1 MTKRINVQGYGLIDF
16 PDDMSDEQIANAIE
30 NELIKQP
37 SAQKPEEKEPS
48 GFFRRAIADPLVSLS
63 QGVIGLK
70 DAGVGLLNIPTM
82 GYAGKAVEA
91 VEEAVLPPKIANL
104 SQTLQ
109 ELKSPELQ
117 AAEQKVSEAE
127 GFTDT
132 AKAYLKNPSSILSGV
147 VETVPLIYGGGIVG
161 RGLANFSKAKNLM
174 SKGVVPDYGKA
185 AAVGEGLVGS
195 GLFAETVRKESESG
209 TLSPTQSGLAILTGS
224 LTGVLGRVGNRAAKK
239 LGVDDIDAIFAGE
252 VPDEAKHSLL
262 TNIIGS
268 ALVEGTIEELPQS
281 IQEQVFQ
288 NIALDK
294 PPFEGVPEAAASAVI
309 LGGAMGGA
317 GGAGVYAQRKA
328 IERYQQDEQKAAEEL
343 LKEQQNKLEETPTE
357 EDLLEDPLLA
367 YKEVAEDVIDTEQQQ
382 PIPEAQYTPTGDS
395 ITLLGQPIRISA
407 EGIGGAGPYGA
418 GVAGAPIDVGQPKTR
433 EVGEPTPLAP
443 KQPVETKKQVDNKI
457 EKIANDELDA
467 EDLNLGYLQDVDRRR
482 NVHNTLIQTNPEFQN
497 AHPYII
503 TGGFNS
509 INSPLEK
516 YSIGRLGTVTDRIK
530 VGTNAQGKSIF
541 RDVKRKKLTKSS
553 LSPVKTLEEATV
565 KAIDDA
571 AFEDALDYTERFD
584 KTNYDA
590 EITKAKKEAEQV
602 LETEY
607 QNLLAQGLDDRE
619 IKRQN
624 PIYNKRDQRT
634 NEETQKTT
642 ISYFSNEE
650 FEKELG
656 DTATQLKQQFEN
668 TIERKVTPAEQ
679 ENMSLREDFKTK
691 LNEEQQKLYDQQRNN
706 YIDVLNS
713 TKKKIPPTTPEEQK
727 RQLVSDIATYR
738 YNLETDPKDKTLIK
752 NLKDAETRLN
762 RVIKSINKQKAKQA
776 KKTEEVRQ
784 REQAAQDREDA
795 KELILAV
802 RDDVDESAVELAVAD
817 QEINDLIANT
827 LADGPVTLD
836 VLLNRIASRL
846 GDPANENIQRTY
858 AFERMAH
865 HLSKLIKSTNNPVQ
879 VQLGTIASGNPGQ
892 FDPTTNTVTIDLNN
906 TQAVNA
912 GQVVVH
918 ETMHAALDHIID
930 NPKNLT
936 ADQKAGIQQLRELKK
951 YVDMQLPEFK
961 TDNLNE
967 FVAEVYSNQA
977 MQRAM
982 SDLRG
987 AISRKVILTNKQEF
1001 LAIQGRRLSKSEQT
1015 ELEFLRNVKT
1025 DESIVDRLKN
1035 VIKKFSEAVSR
1046 ILGFRSDK
1054 YGFNKSLLGE
1064 VSMEIEGLLRG
1075 KGYVPPIDIRG
1086 KKLRYA
1092 KKAED
1097 KVVDYDEEF
1106 EKDVDKVGSKE
1117 YIRQGVGTK
1126 IKQAYNDKAG
1136 AAENIV
1142 IKFQNRQRPLLQ
1154 HDERARASNQLIVD
1168 GPEQNN
1174 IGELASTM
1182 LGEGLLRYKEYIE
1195 LPMKNLEIALYNL
1208 TKEAGI
1214 EMTKALDT
1222 VFRYGQALDEKDRR
1236 RVLYRKRVPLDD
1248 KKKIYDVAGEKV
1260 TAARFREI
1268 IEDRLADDPT
1278 LGLVQQ
1284 QGESD
1289 VAFRKRI
1296 ERRAKQYATLLDNVI
1311 KKGKSSTGFTSE
1323 EGYRSPEALDENSN
1337 LYDSSDYDA
1346 QKAEFYR
1353 QKLERE
1359 PENIQQAIK
1368 TSLAMVKQLQNI
1380 AKELNA
1386 EGNYM
1391 PQQARNVIAFYG
1403 MNNYMPLKG
1412 KASRGYEKKN
1422 DVVDIFGERLG
1433 SDPNALERPME
1444 GRKSIA
1450 NNGVIQTMIDA
1461 VTASSRAGRKN
1472 YTKALINSIKQGLI
1486 KGEVSQK
1493 YSYKD
1498 RLKGLIPENDKGKV
1512 IGVKGRNKLVHYNE
1526 DGSVEIIRIDDEKVL
1541 NAIRGV
1547 FEEANPMTNLI
1558 NSITSRIGQFHTRFN
1573 PAFPILNF
1581 VRDTL
1586 TNAYVLAAEKPST
1599 MFSYTNNIAAQFY
1612 QGAFFKTN
1620 KIVRMYNRGDIQ
1632 GMRDYAKRQGKGS
1645 YASDMVDFMLSGG
1658 AVSYIESLSTASKLE
1673 ELYKSARKP
1682 GKTLYTKNQISLFFD
1697 GWMNTFELAARM
1709 AAYRATKPDFAKK
1722 LRDSGRYTEEQIE
1735 NGATK
1740 QAAAYAKNLANFEQV
1755 GEWGRFMGGMFMFF
1769 RPSATGAVRA
1779 LDAISPLLQSKETY
1793 QNRLPKVTQD
1803 NPEALEAAMEDF
1815 KKRRT
1820 AAAIVTLAVTGLGVT
1835 ATTMAY
1841 MMSGADDEDRNKVA
1855 TDDPDR
1861 WTRFARFDIGGEE
1874 MLSIPWGFGL
1884 GGFAALGSQM
1894 ALKAINDKMTTK
1906 QMFGNMLD
1914 ITLDSF
1920 LPLPVSRMNP
1930 SENVGM
1936 YVLDSV
1942 TPSALRPMIEYYMN
1956 VNSFGYAIYNNRQSR
1971 NGFAYTGGDNI
1982 PQAYKDAA
1990 QLMNEITDYNVD
2002 VSPNVLY
2009 FFANNYFDGWSRM
2022 LHSLRETDLLMSGES
2037 KADLDTISKATM
2049 VLDSFISK
2057 RSLVDQRE
2065 YSKAEKEIKNI
2076 ERRLTQSMK
2085 RSPEEGFEFIDRNPE
2100 APILVESYKE
2110 IKKQLDKL
2118 AKRKNDIREMKDLTP
2133 KMKSEELEDLK
2144 YFENALRRQL
2154 LFLYEDSEID

>member
-16 PDDMSDEQIANAIE
+16 PDYMSDEQIADAIE

-37 SAQKPEEKEPS
+37 SAQQPQEQEPS
-48 GFFRRAIADPLVSLS
+48 GLFRRAVGDTALSLG
-63 QGVIGLK
+63 QGVLGLK
-70 DAGVGLLNIPTM
+70 EAAVGLADIPTG

-91 VEEAVLPPKIANL
+91 IEETILPPKMANL

-117 AAEQKVSEAE
+117 AAEQKVAEAE

-132 AKAYLKNPSSILSGV
+132 AKAYLQNPSSIISGV
-147 VETVPLIYGGGIVG
+147 VETVPLIYGGGLAG
-161 RGLANFSKAKNLM
+161 RGLANYAKAKNLM

-195 GLFAETVRKESESG
+195 GLFAEAVRKESESG

-262 TNIIGS
+262 TNVIGS
-268 ALVEGTIEELPQS
+268 ALVEGTVEELPQS
-281 IQEQVFQ
+281 IQEQIFQ
-288 NIALDK
+288 NVALGK
-294 PPFEGVPEAAASAVI
+294 PEFEGVPEAAASAII

-328 IERYQQDEQKAAEEL
+328 IERYQEDEKKAAEEL
-343 LKEQQNKLEETPTE
+343 LKQQDDKNAKIITE
-357 EDLLEDPLLA
+357 EDKQEDSILA
-367 YKEVAEDVIDTEQQQ
+367 FTEVKETQDDDVSEQL
-382 PIPEAQYTPTGDS
+382 IPEIKYTAGGEGVTV
-395 ITLLGQPIRISA
+395 LGQPIRISA
-407 EGIGGAGPYGA
+407 EGPGGTFGPGL
-418 GVAGAPIDVGQPKTR
+418 VSTTSDVGQPATGD
-433 EVGEPTPLAP
+433 VGEPATL
-443 KQPVETKKQVDNKI
+443 KQTSAQTKKRVDDKV
-457 EKIANDELDA
+457 EKVANNELDA

-482 NVHNTLIQTNPEFQN
+482 NVHTTLSQTNSEFQN

-516 YSIGRLGTVTDRIK
+516 YNVGKVGEVTERIK
-530 VGTNAQGKSIF
+530 VGTNAQGKSVF
-541 RDVKRKKLTKSS
+541 KNVKRKKLTKSS
-553 LSPVKTLEEATV
+553 LSPVKTIEEATV

-590 EITKAKKEAEQV
+590 EITKAKNEAEQV

-624 PIYNKRDQRT
+624 PVYKKREQRKNKV
-634 NEETQKTT
+634 
-642 ISYFSNEE
+642 SYFTNKE

-656 DTATQLKQQFEN
+656 DTATQIKQQFEN
-668 TIERKVTPAEQ
+668 TKERDVTPAEQ

-691 LNEEQQKLYDQQRNN
+691 LNEEQQKLYEQQRNN
-706 YIDVLNS
+706 YIDILDD
-713 TKKKIPPTTPEEQK
+713 TLAKIPPSTPEEQK
-727 RQLVSDIATYR
+727 RQLVSDIANYK
-738 YNLETDPKDKTLIK
+738 YNLRADPKDQATIK
-752 NLKDAETRLN
+752 KLQQAETRLN
-762 RVIKSINKQKAKQA
+762 RVIDTINTEKAKQA

-784 REQAAQDREDA
+784 REQKAQDREDA
-795 KELILAV
+795 KELILAA
-802 RDDVDESAVELAVAD
+802 REDVDESAAELAIAD
-817 QEINDLIANT
+817 QEINDLIADT
-827 LADGPVTLD
+827 LAGGPVTLD

-879 VQLGTIASGNPGQ
+879 VQLGNIPSGNPGQ
-892 FDPTTNTVTIDLNN
+892 FDPATNTVTIDLNN

-936 ADQKAGIQQLRELKK
+936 ADQKAGIKQLRELKK

-961 TDNLNE
+961 TANLNE

-982 SDLRG
+982 ADLRG

-1001 LAIQGRRLSKSEQT
+1001 LAIQGKRLSKSEQT
-1015 ELEFLRNVKT
+1015 ELEFLRDIKT

-1075 KGYVPPIDIRG
+1075 KGYVPPVDIRG
-1086 KKLRYA
+1086 KKLRFA

-1106 EKDVDKVGSKE
+1106 EKDVEKVGSKE

-1126 IKQAYNDKAG
+1126 IKKAYNDKPS

-1142 IKFQNRQRPLLQ
+1142 IKFQNRQRPLLK
-1154 HDERARASNQLIVD
+1154 HDEQARASNRLIVD
-1168 GPEQNN
+1168 GPDQNN
-1174 IGELASTM
+1174 IGELASVS
-1182 LGEGLLRYKEYIE
+1182 LGEGLIRYKEYIE
-1195 LPMKNLEIALYNL
+1195 MAMKNLEIALYNL

-1214 EMTKALDT
+1214 EMSKALDV

-1236 RVLYRKRVPLDD
+1236 RVLYRQRVPLDD
-1248 KKKIYDVAGEKV
+1248 KKKVIQVGKEKV

-1268 IEDRLADDPT
+1268 IEDKIASDPT
-1278 LGLVQQ
+1278 LGLTQQ
-1284 QGESD
+1284 QNETD
-1289 VAFRKRI
+1289 ADFTKRV
-1296 ERRAKQYATLLDNVI
+1296 ERRAKQYAATLDKVI
-1311 KKGKSSTGFTSE
+1311 QKYKSATGFTTE
-1323 EGYRSPEALDENSN
+1323 QGYKNPEALDENSN
-1337 LYDSSDYDA
+1337 LYDSSDYNA
-1346 QKAEFYR
+1346 KKAEYYR
-1353 QKLERE
+1353 QKLENE
-1359 PENIQQAIK
+1359 PENIRQAIK
-1368 TSLAMVKQLQNI
+1368 MSLAMVKQLQNV

-1412 KASRGYEKKN
+1412 KAGRGYEKKN
-1422 DVVDIFGERLG
+1422 DSVDIFGERLG

-1444 GRKSIA
+1444 GRKTVA

-1472 YTKALINSIKQGLI
+1472 YTKAIKNAINQGLL

-1498 RLKGLIPENDKGKV
+1498 RLKGNIPENDKGKV
-1512 IGVKGRNKLVHYNE
+1512 MGIKGKNKLIHYNE
-1526 DGSVEIIRIDDEKVL
+1526 DGSVEILKIDDEKVL
-1541 NAIRGV
+1541 NAIRGIYD
-1547 FEEANPMTNLI
+1547 EANPLTNLI
-1558 NSITSRIGQFHTRFN
+1558 NNITSAIGQYHTRYN

-1581 VRDTL
+1581 VRDSL

-1599 MFSYTNNIAAQFY
+1599 MFSYINNIASQFY
-1612 QGAFFKTN
+1612 KGAFFKTN

-1632 GMRDYAKRQGKGS
+1632 GMRDYAKKQGKGS
-1645 YASDMVDFMLSGG
+1645 YAADMVDFMLTGG
-1658 AVSYIESLSTASKLE
+1658 AVSYIESLSTSSKIE
-1673 ELYKSARKP
+1673 ELYKTAKRP
-1682 GKTLYTKNQISLFFD
+1682 GKTLYSQNNIQLFFD
-1697 GWMNTFELAARM
+1697 GWMNTFELGARM

-1735 NGATK
+1735 NGSK
-1740 QAAAYAKNLANFEQV
+1740 LQAAAYAKNLANFEQV

-1779 LDAISPLLQSKETY
+1779 LDAISPLLQSEESY
-1793 QNRLPKVTQD
+1793 INRLPEDTRN
-1803 NPEALEAAMEDF
+1803 NPEAVEAAREDF

-1820 AAAIVTLAVTGLGVT
+1820 AAAIVTVAITGLGMSL
-1835 ATTMAY
+1835 TTMAY
-1841 MMSGADDEDRNKVA
+1841 MMSGDDEEERNKVA

-1861 WTRFARFDIGGEE
+1861 WTRFARFDVGGDE
-1874 MLSIPWGFGL
+1874 MLQIPWGFGL

-1894 ALKAINDKMTTK
+1894 ALKAINDKMSTS

-1914 ITLDSF
+1914 ISLDSF

-1930 SENVGM
+1930 SENFGM
-1936 YVLDSV
+1936 YALDSI
-1942 TPSALRPMIEYYMN
+1942 TPSALRPVIEYYMN

-1982 PQAYKDAA
+1982 PQMYKDAA
-1990 QLMNEITDYNVD
+1990 ELLNQITDYKVD

-2022 LHSLRETDLLMSGES
+2022 LHSVREGDLLMNGES
-2037 KADLDTISKATM
+2037 KADLDSIAKASM
-2049 VLDSFISK
+2049 VLDSFVAK

-2065 YSKAEKEIKNI
+2065 YAKAEKEIKNMD
-2076 ERRLTQSMK
+2076 RRITQSM
-2085 RSPEEGFEFIDRNPE
+2085 RAGPVEGFDYINRNPTE
-2100 APILVESYKE
+2100 PLLVQSYKD
-2110 IKKQLDKL
+2110 IKKELDKL
-2118 AKRKNDIREMKDLTP
+2118 AERKNEIRTMKDLSP
-2133 KMKSEELEDLK
+2133 KMKSEELETIK
-2144 YFENALRRQL
+2144 YMENGLRRQL
-2154 LFLYEDSEID
+2154 LFLYEDYGLED